1 MNTELTELQKLKLE
15 LLKMYDGDVVSAKL
29 AYFFIIDTTDIINK
43 YKIKKD
49 KDGKGTF
56 MD

>member
-1 MNTELTELQKLKLE
+1 MDTKLTELQKLKLE